1 MHNGLAVEQ
10 VFCAGRP
17 IRTSP
22 HRYSELM
29 TSVILLDNMTSV
41 LLGFRLLTTFDTDG
55 EVIFA
60 MASQLTN

>member
-41 LLGFRLLTTFDTDG
+41 LLGFRLLTTFG
-55 EVIFA
+55 
-60 MASQLTN
+60 